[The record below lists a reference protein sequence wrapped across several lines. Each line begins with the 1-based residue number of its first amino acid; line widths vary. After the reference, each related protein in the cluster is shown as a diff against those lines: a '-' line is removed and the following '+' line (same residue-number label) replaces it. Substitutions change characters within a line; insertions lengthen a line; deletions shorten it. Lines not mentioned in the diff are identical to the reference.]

1 MPANEVAFGFRC
13 TRRTSLLELTT
24 TRLAEGL
31 RADRSLAPDE
41 LVTMVRDE
49 IERSRNLPVNM
60 GAPPK
65 APRIHVIITEL
76 SHGTFHLIFYADG
89 RRPRNVRYQE
99 INDRRIPL
107 PHRPGHP
114 SPPSDRV
121 ERVGPMPPPN
131 PRVQDHWG
139 QSPRH
144 PGLVAALIH
153 LKQVLGALH

>member
-1 MPANEVAFGFRC
+1 MPANEVEFGFRC

-31 RADRSLAPDE
+31 RADRSLALEE

-60 GAPPK
+60 GVPPK
-65 APRIHVIITEL
+65 APRIHVIIIVTRVQFI
-76 SHGTFHLIFYADG
+76 SIFYG
-89 RRPRNVRYQE
+89 RRSRNVRYQE
-99 INDRRIPL
+99 INGHRIPP

-121 ERVGPMPPPN
+121 EKVG
-131 PRVQDHWG
+131 
-139 QSPRH
+139 
-144 PGLVAALIH
+144 
-153 LKQVLGALH
+153 